1 MEARAVV
8 KFVRISPF
16 KVRLVVDAIRG
27 KELSEALN
35 IVTLSAKKASGP
47 VKKVLES
54 ALANAEN
61 NYNFD
66 VDRLWVSEAYVD
78 EGRTLK
84 RIKMRAMGRADL
96 MRRRTS
102 NITIILTER
111 RD

>member
-1 MEARAVV
+1 MEARAAV
-8 KFVRISPF
+8 KFIRISPY

-27 KELSEALN
+27 KELSDALN
-35 IVTLSAKKASGP
+35 IVTLSSKKAAGT

-78 EGRTLK
+78 DGRTLK
-84 RIKMRAMGRADL
+84 RMKMRAMGRADL

-102 NITIILTER
+102 KITIVLAER

>member
-1 MEARAVV
+1 MEARAAV
-8 KFVRISPF
+8 KFIRISPY

-27 KELSEALN
+27 KDLSEALN
-35 IVTLSAKKASGP
+35 IVTLSAKKAAGP

-84 RIKMRAMGRADL
+84 RMKMRAMGRADL
-96 MRRRTS
+96 IRRRTS

-111 RD
+111 GD